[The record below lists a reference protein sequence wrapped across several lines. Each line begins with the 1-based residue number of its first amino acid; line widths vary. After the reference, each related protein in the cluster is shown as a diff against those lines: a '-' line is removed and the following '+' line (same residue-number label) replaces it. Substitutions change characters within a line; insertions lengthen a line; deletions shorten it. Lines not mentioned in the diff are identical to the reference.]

1 MAGIQWQKTM
11 RKGKTLWCQVIFLP
25 PQIPKFSLSN
35 SQGGHKN
42 TILGHSGPNPAACL
56 SPGTAPLP
64 AGGFSQRVLVW
75 GRMDEQPE

>member
-1 MAGIQWQKTM
+1 MAKNHEEREDTVVPGDISP
-11 RKGKTLWCQVIFLP
+11 P